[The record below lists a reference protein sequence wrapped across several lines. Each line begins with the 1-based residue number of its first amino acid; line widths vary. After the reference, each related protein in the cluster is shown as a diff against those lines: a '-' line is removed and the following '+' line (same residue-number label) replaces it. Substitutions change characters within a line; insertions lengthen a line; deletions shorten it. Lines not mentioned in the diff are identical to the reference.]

1 MALTIVVHGD
11 GMKKLI
17 AVGGIVF
24 GLGAAAFAL
33 STVVPAGA
41 ETGVTQAVTQAAG
54 RGEKAKGVLDGLVAD
69 GTITQDQET
78 KILDALKAA
87 APQVGKGGALRARG
101 LGVLKQ
107 ALDTTAGALGMNADD
122 LKAELKTGK
131 SVADVATEKGVSLDD
146 VTKAL
151 TDAANTA
158 LAQAVTD
165 GKLTQAQADKITAHL
180 PEAIQRIETMSPKAF
195 RHGPM
200 GGTGAPGDS
209 SSSSTSS

>member
-1 MALTIVVHGD
+1 MALTIVVHRD

-17 AVGGIVF
+17 AAAGIVL
-24 GLGAAAFAL
+24 GLGAAAFVL

-87 APQVGKGGALRARG
+87 APRGGKGGALRGRG
-101 LGVLKQ
+101 LAVFKQ
-107 ALDTTAGALGMNADD
+107 ALDTSAGALGMSADD

-131 SVADVATEKGVSLDD
+131 SVADVATEKGVPLDD

-151 TDAANTA
+151 TDA
-158 LAQAVTD
+158 
-165 GKLTQAQADKITAHL
+165 
-180 PEAIQRIETMSPKAF
+180 
-195 RHGPM
+195 
-200 GGTGAPGDS
+200 
-209 SSSSTSS
+209 